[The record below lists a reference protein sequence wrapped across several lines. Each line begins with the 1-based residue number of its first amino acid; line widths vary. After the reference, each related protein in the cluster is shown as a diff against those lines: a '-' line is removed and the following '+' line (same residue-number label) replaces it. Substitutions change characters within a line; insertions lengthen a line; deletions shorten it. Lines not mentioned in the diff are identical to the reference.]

1 MCELILSYLL
11 SWAPFP
17 TFFHDFGCLYLPI
30 IFNSSIFLLFFHN
43 CYFSPSR
50 YTPVGRSFFSAPE
63 GYDHPLGGGREVW
76 FGFHQSVRPA
86 MWKMMLNIDGENQI
100 PPCICFAAT
109 PPQCYKMAIDTA
121 MWMRK
126 LFLFVNA
133 SKKNYVWIM
142 FVHIWKYSYVQDL
155 QCFQF
160 LCV

>member
-1 MCELILSYLL
+1 MSPPFHFTYVVSGHIEEQLNVTPYKHILTYILNSGCVNLYYLTCYL
-11 SWAPFP
+11 ERPFLL
-17 TFFHDFGCLYLPI
+17 FFHDFGCLYLPI

-121 MWMRK
+121 M
-126 LFLFVNA
+126 
-133 SKKNYVWIM
+133 
-142 FVHIWKYSYVQDL
+142 
-155 QCFQF
+155 
-160 LCV
+160 